1 MFKIFRIIYYWIFR
15 TENPVLKSSS
25 EDFFIYYK
33 YKLSSDSVR
42 KMQKYVL
49 KGLDTHEFLGLN
61 INIEFP
67 KALIRTFHTSF
78 FTTNKLDEF
87 TNSKRDFVLKNRF
100 EKFVLKISDKNKT
113 KSESN
118 IHYHLV
124 PKQSRC

>member
-1 MFKIFRIIYYWIFR
+1 MIFR

-25 EDFFIYYK
+25 EDFFIYK

-49 KGLDTHEFLGLN
+49 KGLDTHEFLVLN
-61 INIEFP
+61 INIVFQ
-67 KALIRTFHTSF
+67 KAFIRTFQTSF
-78 FTTNKLDEF
+78 LTTNKLGEF
-87 TNSKRDFVLKNRF
+87 TNSKGDFVLKNRF

-118 IHYHLV
+118 IHYRLV